1 MDAGFGRDLQRQREA
16 RGVALEAIASGTK
29 VSLQYLRA
37 LEGER
42 PSDLPGGVFNRGIV
56 RSYCQFVGLE
66 EGVWLERFASSE
78 LGQAREPDWETFAES
93 VRRNRLTTRRRASRG
108 WLGVAL
114 MVVGLAALGWA
125 VWHFAVGPRV
135 RWVRPAE
142 TDNAHAMVRPAET
155 GVGNTGLSRSD
166 GLGRAYLR
174 G

>member
-1 MDAGFGRDLQRQREA
+1 MDVGFGRDLQGQREA
-16 RGVALEAIASGTK
+16 RGVALEAIARGTK

-37 LEGER
+37 LEAER

-66 EGVWLERFASSE
+66 EAVWLKRFASSE
-78 LGQAREPDWETFAES
+78 LGESSEPDWAAFAES
-93 VRRNRLTTRRRASRG
+93 VKRNRLAARQRASRG

-114 MVVGLAALGWA
+114 MVMGLAALGWA

-135 RWVRPAE
+135 RWQRPAA
-142 TDNAHAMVRPAET
+142 DSAHAMVRPAET
-155 GVGNTGLSRSD
+155 GVGNIGLSRSER
-166 GLGRAYLR
+166 LSQAYLR